1 MVSLQKGLRLVTSL
15 SLVPAFGLLHQMIF
29 YININVRSTLFG
41 NRFSAMVQTFGQLA
55 ISAMAQLLLQT
66 TTAAQI
72 PLYPESHTEGYK
84 FDALLY
90 AVPLT
95 FHLYFLDLLK

>member
-1 MVSLQKGLRLVTSL
+1 MEAWFRPSAGDVIVIGTCIWSAAPNDFFTST
-15 SLVPAFGLLHQMIF
+15 FC
-29 YININVRSTLFG
+29 STLFG

-55 ISAMAQLLLQT
+55 ISAIAQVLLQT

-95 FHLYFLDLLK
+95 FHLYFLYLLK

>member
-1 MVSLQKGLRLVTSL
+1 
-15 SLVPAFGLLHQMIF
+15 
-29 YININVRSTLFG
+29 
-41 NRFSAMVQTFGQLA
+41 MVQMFGQLA
-55 ISAMAQLLLQT
+55 FSAIAQVLLQT

-95 FHLYFLDLLK
+95 FHLNFLDSLKKIMCVQC